1 MNAYIKIQDLDPEEQ
16 IKPEKNTQKP
26 KGTAQLLFSMDLLP
40 ETQAKALAH
49 LWHSQHHSSGQAS
62 GTS

>member
-1 MNAYIKIQDLDPEEQ
+1 MNAYIKIQDLDPKEQ

-49 LWHSQHHSSGQAS
+49 L
-62 GTS
+62 